1 MGIPVLRLPL
11 LTKVCPGLGEAS
23 QVLNTA
29 ELQIII
35 HIAFTKSLP
44 TMFKNPELS
53 CLLLFLLSWNDQI
66 TTPAL
71 RKNLS
76 HFLKEYEKG
85 SVFSLAVGFFF
96 FNRHT

>member
-44 TMFKNPELS
+44 IRFKNLEQS
-53 CLLLFLLSWNDQI
+53 CLLLFLLFWNDQI
-66 TTPAL
+66 TTSAL
-71 RKNLS
+71 GKNPS
-76 HFLKEYEKG
+76 HFLREYEKG
-85 SVFSLAVGFFF
+85 SLFSLAVGFFF